1 MSEENNLDLAV
12 TPKPEGEVELA
23 LKPSKLN
30 ILGYTMT
37 AVSILVTIAIIVF
50 MAVDTRKQ
58 YKETNKNID
67 ALRQTIDELDGNIKV
82 QFEGVDAEIDKLLE
96 NDQAHTQQIEGINQ
110 IIENLK
116 KTLKNDKDELN
127 KRIDEVEQA
136 KAEKRRQ
143 AEEATAQAVITASYT
158 PDYTAPASGLNPT
171 SGINNFNGHTES
183 YYNLPMDG
191 VIQQARNFGIEGEY
205 WIRDDGIKMYGDYVI
220 CACNR
225 DIYPLGSLVET
236 SFGTG
241 ISLDTGSFIAW
252 NPGNVDIATSWQ

>member
-1 MSEENNLDLAV
+1 MSEEGYSELKIPASEN
-12 TPKPEGEVELA
+12 EEVELA

-30 ILGYTMT
+30 ILGYTMS

-96 NDQAHTQQIEGINQ
+96 NDNAHTKQIDGINQ
-110 IIENLK
+110 TIENLK

-136 KAEKRRQ
+136 KVEKKRQ
-143 AEEATAQAVITASYT
+143 AEEAAQAVITASYT
-158 PDYTAPASGLNPT
+158 PGYTAPASGLNPT

-205 WIRDDGIKMYGDYVI
+205 WIRDDGVKMYGDYVI